1 MEEGLEPSLISSKL
15 ICPALDDSTIL
26 VILSGFE
33 PETLDPES
41 KMIHFTT
48 GQYKHKKPS
57 QFRLTG
63 FYYRLLLDNTLP
75 ANLSD
80 GLLLL
85 LLSSC
90 V

>member
-1 MEEGLEPSLISSKL
+1 
-15 ICPALDDSTIL
+15 
-26 VILSGFE
+26 
-33 PETLDPES
+33 
-41 KMIHFTT
+41 
-48 GQYKHKKPS
+48 
-57 QFRLTG
+57 LTG